1 MVTAQTPLKHDGE
14 TYAPGEEVDM
24 TGEEARENGLVAIG
38 AVEVTEELPE
48 GFPGRAALHEAGL
61 TDVDDVAALVE
72 AEDLQSVGGIGDK
85 TEQAIRDALA
95 DKDLPNK
102 DS

>member
-14 TYAPGEEVDM
+14 TYDPGDEVEM
-24 TGEEARENGLVAIG
+24 AAEEARESGLEAIG
-38 AVEVTEELPE
+38 AVEIVASLPDD
-48 GFPGRAALHEAGL
+48 FPGRDAFHEAGI
-61 TDVDDVAALVE
+61 TSVDDVAAL
-72 AEDLQSVGGIGDK
+72 AEEDELQSVEGIGDK

-95 DKDLPNK
+95 DKDLANK